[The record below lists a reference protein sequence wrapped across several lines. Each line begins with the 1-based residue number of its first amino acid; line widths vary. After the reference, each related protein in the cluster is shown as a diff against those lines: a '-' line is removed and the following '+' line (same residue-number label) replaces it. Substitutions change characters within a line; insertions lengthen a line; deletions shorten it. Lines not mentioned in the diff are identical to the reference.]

1 MIKNKGRT
9 PVRDIADTDSSSEEE
24 EDISKYSRDMK
35 VFFDEQELINMQL
48 DEFTIARKFK
58 KVTC

>member
-9 PVRDIADTDSSSEEE
+9 PLRDIADTDSSSEEE